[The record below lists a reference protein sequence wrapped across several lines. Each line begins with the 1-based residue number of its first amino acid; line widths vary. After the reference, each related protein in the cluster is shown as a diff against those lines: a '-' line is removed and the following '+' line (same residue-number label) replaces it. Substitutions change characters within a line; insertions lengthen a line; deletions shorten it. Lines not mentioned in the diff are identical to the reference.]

1 MGKQNYFFSGITDIL
16 ILAILCEHDSYVYE
30 IVKFIKEKSNGCLS
44 ISQNTVY
51 AVTYKLVNEGKIS
64 EYSKLVGKKRT
75 RIYYHIEDEGRA
87 YYENLLESFHN
98 AYSGVESIFHSSLN
112 IFRLDK
118 CQLRT
123 SRSYSVM
130 HNPPYK
136 PNSLS
141 TISLY
146 CCCSFSSTFF
156 NSSIGSFNNLCSDD
170 LRIFFKITLSWSERS
185 ILRLR

>member
-75 RIYYHIEDEGRA
+75 RIYYQ
-87 YYENLLESFHN
+87 NLLESFHN
-98 AYSGVESIFHSSLN
+98 AYSGVESILN
-112 IFRLDK
+112 ILKEDK
-118 CQLRT
+118 GNKQ
-123 SRSYSVM
+123 
-130 HNPPYK
+130 
-136 PNSLS
+136 
-141 TISLY
+141 
-146 CCCSFSSTFF
+146 
-156 NSSIGSFNNLCSDD
+156 
-170 LRIFFKITLSWSERS
+170 
-185 ILRLR
+185 

>member
-98 AYSGVESIFHSSLN
+98 AYSGVESILN
-112 IFRLDK
+112 ILKEEGLQTKVKRGQGQLTITGIPYVVKKIRTGKYIKRLIAVV
-118 CQLRT
+118 LI
-123 SRSYSVM
+123 
-130 HNPPYK
+130 
-136 PNSLS
+136 LALIS
-141 TISLY
+141 TVTY
-146 CCCSFSSTFF
+146 C
-156 NSSIGSFNNLCSDD
+156 IVLHEDHQ
-170 LRIFFKITLSWSERS
+170 ITKRQEAV
-185 ILRLR
+185 IAEDAIE

>member
-87 YYENLLESFHN
+87 YYENSRAGGDRPLYNHFQKD
-98 AYSGVESIFHSSLN
+98 SGSCVG
-112 IFRLDK
+112 RA
-118 CQLRT
+118 
-123 SRSYSVM
+123 
-130 HNPPYK
+130 
-136 PNSLS
+136 
-141 TISLY
+141 
-146 CCCSFSSTFF
+146 
-156 NSSIGSFNNLCSDD
+156 
-170 LRIFFKITLSWSERS
+170 
-185 ILRLR
+185 